1 MVRRS
6 GLFLLVIFSVFIVL
20 ISCRGEKPDKD
31 RWKYVSVIGDE
42 KGRKV
47 TVYLD
52 TANIEID
59 GNKRKFWIKY
69 VASKGADGKDRDEYI
84 RQTGYWEIDCYDRSL
99 YRLGEEYFNP
109 GGKLLGRTE
118 KRVREEYS
126 SYSSLGAKMSDI
138 ACRYAG
144 K

>member
-1 MVRRS
+1 MARRS
-6 GLFLLVIFSVFIVL
+6 GLFFLMIFSVFIVL
-20 ISCRGEKPDKD
+20 VSCRGEKTDKD
-31 RWKYVSVIGDE
+31 GWKYVSVIGDE
-42 KGRKV
+42 KGREV
-47 TVYLD
+47 IVYLD

-59 GNKRKFWIKY
+59 GNKRKFWIRY
-69 VASKGADGKDRDEYI
+69 VASKTGEGDNRDEYI
-84 RQTGYWEIDCYDRSL
+84 RQTGYWEIDCYDRTL
-99 YRLGEEYFNP
+99 YRLAEEYFSP
-109 GGKLLGRTE
+109 SGKLLGRTE

>member
-1 MVRRS
+1 MAKRTAL
-6 GLFLLVIFSVFIVL
+6 LFLIIFSVFIGF
-20 ISCRGEKPDKD
+20 ISCRGEKPDKE
-31 RWKYVSVIGDE
+31 RWKYVSVMGDE
-42 KGRKV
+42 KGREV
-47 TVYLD
+47 AVYLD
-52 TANIEID
+52 TSNIEID

-69 VASKGADGKDRDEYI
+69 VATKTGEAGKKEEYI

-99 YRLGEEYFNP
+99 YRLAEEYFSP

>member
-1 MVRRS
+1 MAKRS
-6 GLFLLVIFSVFIVL
+6 GLFLLMLFSVFILLV
-20 ISCRGEKPDKD
+20 SCRGENGENAE
-31 RWKYVSVIGDE
+31 WKYVSTIGDE
-42 KGRKV
+42 KGREV
-47 TVYLD
+47 IVYLD

-69 VASKGADGKDRDEYI
+69 ISAKPGEGGKKEEYI

-99 YRLGEEYFNP
+99 YRLAEEYFSP
-109 GGKLLGRTE
+109 SGKLLGRTE

>member
-1 MVRRS
+1 MAKRS
-6 GLFLLVIFSVFIVL
+6 GLFLLMLFSVFILLV
-20 ISCRGEKPDKD
+20 SCRGEKTERDG
-31 RWKYVSVIGDE
+31 WKYVSVIGDE

-47 TVYLD
+47 TVFLD
-52 TANIEID
+52 TNNIEID

-69 VASKGADGKDRDEYI
+69 VAAKPGGGDDRGEYI

-99 YRLGEEYFNP
+99 YRLAEEYFSP

-118 KRVREEYS
+118 KRVREEYG
-126 SYSSLGAKMSDI
+126 SYQSLGAKMSDI

>member
-1 MVRRS
+1 MAKRS
-6 GLFLLVIFSVFIVL
+6 GLFFLMLFSVFTVL
-20 ISCRGEKPDKD
+20 VSCRGEKTDKD

-42 KGRKV
+42 KSRKV

-59 GNKRKFWIKY
+59 GNKRKFWIRY
-69 VASKGADGKDRDEYI
+69 VASKAGEGDNRDEYI

-99 YRLGEEYFNP
+99 YRLAEEYFSP
-109 GGKLLGRTE
+109 GGKLLGRSE